1 MCETLQHQSSFLQR
15 RRGVALL
22 MVLLIVLAIT
32 IMATGFLAGTDTELA
47 CGANTLLRLQ
57 MDQLAESGLEHA
69 RGLILHPQ
77 DVPADFWTS
86 GATAQQLV
94 ADSRDYYDVRTLR
107 DANQPTDYCTYDI
120 TCEAYRLAGAEKI
133 GQSRLAAVLRLD
145 PCIGLWSN
153 SSLDFRNSWCLYGDL
168 RSGGKIVNSAAQQS
182 IDGDAFAGSL
192 EGSIVGQFSDA
203 NQLPLAWP
211 PVTLTYTNP
220 EYANAAACGT
230 LSGST
235 YPAAIWRS
243 AGDLVLAGNV
253 TIEGM
258 LLVAGN
264 LTIRGNGNKI
274 VAAPKLPALYVSGN
288 LKIENADG
296 LQIEGLAVVDH
307 DLQINAA
314 ASHVAVV
321 GALFVGG
328 TLIETTADIS
338 GNNHTGLIRG
348 NPVWT
353 SGRLGGALQLDSA
366 GDYIDCGTNAA
377 FDISK
382 WITVAAW
389 VNPTDAGDGRHHPYV
404 TKGDHA
410 YSLQHRRLAGDP
422 NDSIEFSIYDSGWQS
437 ARCAV
442 NASFNG
448 AWHHVAGTYDGA
460 KVRLYIDGVLKA
472 EPNAAG
478 PIESH
483 TEHSLYIGANYEW
496 PDRSYR
502 GAIDDVRLYHIA
514 LDGAAINNIMAGTAV
529 ATGLV
534 ARWTLDEP
542 GSHMTITA
550 DPMRAAIVAW
560 EAGVPK
566 CWSPAAGGFY
576 RRIQRQYQY

>member
-192 EGSIVGQFSDA
+192 EGSIVGQFNDA

-220 EYANAAACGT
+220 EYANGAVSGT
-230 LSGST
+230 LSGSS
-235 YPAAIWRS
+235 YPVAIWRS
-243 AGDLVLAGNV
+243 AGDLVLAGDV

-288 LKIENADG
+288 LKIENVDG
-296 LQIEGLAVVDH
+296 LQIEGLAVVDR

-328 TLIETTADIS
+328 TLIETTADAS

-348 NPVWT
+348 NPVWAG
-353 SGRLGGALQLDSA
+353 GRLDGALQLDGA

-377 FDISK
+377 FDISN

-389 VNPTDAGDGRHHPYV
+389 INPKDAGDGRYHPYV
-404 TKGDHA
+404 TKGNHA
-410 YSLQHRRLAGDP
+410 YSLQHRHLAGDLS
-422 NDSIEFSIYDSGWQS
+422 DSIEFFIYDSTWQS
-437 ARCAV
+437 ARSNV
-442 NASFNG
+442 DASFNG
-448 AWHHVAGTYDGA
+448 EWHHVAGTYDGNNIN
-460 KVRLYIDGVLKA
+460 LYIDGALKTTTPHVGA
-472 EPNAAG
+472 IAVRPLY
-478 PIESH
+478 P
-483 TEHSLYIGANYEW
+483 LYIGADSEW
-496 PDRSYR
+496 PDRTYQGS
-502 GAIDDVRLYHIA
+502 IDDVRLYNSPLSAPKIGSVVA
-514 LDGAAINNIMAGTAV
+514 GAPLV
-529 ATGLV
+529 SGLV

-542 GSHMTITA
+542 GSRMTISA

-566 CWSPAAGGFY
+566 CWSPAVGGFY
-576 RRIQRQYQY
+576 RRIRRQYQY